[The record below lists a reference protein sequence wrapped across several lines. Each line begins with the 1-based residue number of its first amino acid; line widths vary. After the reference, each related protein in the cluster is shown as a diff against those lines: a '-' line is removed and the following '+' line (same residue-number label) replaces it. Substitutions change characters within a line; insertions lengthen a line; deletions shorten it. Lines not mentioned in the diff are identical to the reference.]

1 MRNKN
6 LFKVLG
12 ATLALVSITVTITPV
27 FAQRNDPGR
36 DRDRD
41 FGDADLPTSP
51 PPTAQPKVKVLPP
64 EYRPGQGQWRLGV
77 TVDTTDVGVVVRDV
91 AQRSAAARLGLE
103 RGDVIVAINGYQI
116 GRVMGRVYPLDD
128 ELQRRASPRGEV
140 RLLVQDR
147 RTLRLLNM
155 DVRLDRWEQAR
166 DAVVRGQVTYRERMA
181 LPSGA
186 ELRIQLE
193 RRTPKSREVVFRTIT
208 PVYGTSP
215 IPFDFRYPI
224 EAVRLDGD
232 YGLTAEIWS
241 RGSRLFTS
249 RNRYPITPGANESG
263 VELQLK
269 KD

>member
-1 MRNKN
+1 MLMRRMA
-6 LFKVLG
+6 V
-12 ATLALVSITVTITPV
+12 AVSCALAVAAIG
-27 FAQRNDPGR
+27 FASAQVQAQVQGGDR
-36 DRDRD
+36 DRDRGYD
-41 FGDADLPTSP
+41 DGSP
-51 PPTAQPKVKVLPP
+51 PPSTAQPKVKVLPP
-64 EYRPGQGQWRLGV
+64 PDYRPGYGQWRLGV
-77 TVDTTDVGVVVRDV
+77 NVDTTDVGVVIRDV

-116 GRVMGRVYPLDD
+116 GRVADRVYPLDE
-128 ELQRRASPRGEV
+128 ELQRRASPRGDV

-155 DVRLDRWEQAR
+155 DVRLDRWEPAR
-166 DAVVRGQVTYRERMA
+166 DAVVRGHVTYRERMA

-186 ELRIQLE
+186 ELRLQLE
-193 RRTPKSREVVFRTIT
+193 RRTPKSREIVSRTIT

-215 IPFDFRYPI
+215 LPFEFRYPLD
-224 EAVRLDGD
+224 AVRVDGD

-241 RGSRLFTS
+241 RGTRLFTS
-249 RNRYPITPGANESG
+249 RSRHPITPGANESG